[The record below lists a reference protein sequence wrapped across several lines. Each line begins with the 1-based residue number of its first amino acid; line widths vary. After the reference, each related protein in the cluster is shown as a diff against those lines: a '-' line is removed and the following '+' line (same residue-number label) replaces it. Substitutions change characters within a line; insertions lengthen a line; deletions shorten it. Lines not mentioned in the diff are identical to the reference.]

1 METKPTTKDVN
12 TTDTTKGVKNADED
26 PAMNTRSKSK
36 TIPGGHRVQ
45 PINGLASF
53 VFKGLLSDSSHQDAH
68 DGMCSHF
75 DQLLTQPSKV
85 PSNEG
90 KGLNLTV
97 VVGPYN
103 TNNVGLNVTRTSTA
117 RTKDLLMQITTLS
130 NVLLMA
136 VRKERN
142 LLGLHGGK

>member
-1 METKPTTKDVN
+1 MSSCSGA
-12 TTDTTKGVKNADED
+12 DTI
-26 PAMNTRSKSK
+26 
-36 TIPGGHRVQ
+36 TIQARATSSSVLYAVRNDHQCQGSGYV

-75 DQLLTQPSKV
+75 DQLLTQPSKE

-97 VVGPYN
+97 VVGPN
-103 TNNVGLNVTRTSTA
+103 TNNICLNVTRTKTYLQQQHGNKQQHC
-117 RTKDLLMQITTLS
+117 RTFYLWP
-130 NVLLMA
+130 
-136 VRKERN
+136 
-142 LLGLHGGK
+142 